1 MLDMWYFLKMKR
13 DNMTMYSRDVEIIL
27 VVGVLGGIIHFSAIG
42 N

>member
-27 VVGVLGGIIHFSAIG
+27 VVGIHGGIIHFSAIG